1 MIQFLLGAWIAV
13 MGAGISMQPLL
24 NAQVASRAGH
34 PIYGALISVFVSTC
48 LMAVLVV
55 AGRLPAPNLRELVAG
70 PWWMW
75 IGGIIGALYVLAAL
89 MATPRLGAATTVA
102 IFIAGQL
109 IASILIDHFA
119 LLGVPGHP
127 IDLPRLIGVAML
139 AGGVVLI
146 RWV

>member
-1 MIQFLLGAWIAV
+1 MWIAV

-24 NAQVASRAGH
+24 NAQVATRAGH
-34 PIYGALISVFVSTC
+34 PVYGALISVFVSTC
-48 LMAVLVV
+48 LMVVLVV
-55 AGRLPAPNLRELVAG
+55 LGRLPAPNLRELAAG
-70 PWWMW
+70 PAWMW

-109 IASILIDHFA
+109 IASIVVDHFG
-119 LLGVPGHP
+119 LLGVPVHP

-139 AGGVVLI
+139 VGGVVMI
-146 RWV
+146 RFA

>member
-1 MIQFLLGAWIAV
+1 MIEVLLGIWIAV

-24 NAQVASRAGH
+24 NAQVATRAGH

-48 LMAVLVV
+48 LMAVLVI
-55 AGRLPAPNLRELVAG
+55 AGRLPAPNLRMLAAG
-70 PWWMW
+70 PLWMW

-89 MATPRLGAATTVA
+89 IATPRLGAATTVA

-109 IASILIDHFA
+109 TASIVIDHYGLF
-119 LLGVPGHP
+119 GVPVHS

-139 AGGVVLI
+139 VGGVVMI
-146 RWV
+146 RFS

>member
-1 MIQFLLGAWIAV
+1 MIQILLGLWIAV

-48 LMAVLVV
+48 LMAAIVVL
-55 AGRLPAPNLRELVAG
+55 ARLPAPNLKALAAG

-75 IGGIIGALYVLAAL
+75 IGGLIGGLYVLAAL

-109 IASILIDHFA
+109 IASIVIDHFG
-119 LLGVPGHP
+119 LLGVPHHP
-127 IDLPRLIGVAML
+127 VDLPRLIGVAML
-139 AGGVVLI
+139 VGGVVMI
-146 RWV
+146 RWA

>member
-1 MIQFLLGAWIAV
+1 LIEILLGIWIAV

-24 NAQVASRAGH
+24 NAQVATRAGH
-34 PIYGALISVFVSTC
+34 PVYGALISVFVSTC
-48 LMAVLVV
+48 LMVVLVV
-55 AGRLPAPNLRELVAG
+55 LGRLPAPSFRDLAAG

-109 IASILIDHFA
+109 IASIILDHFG
-119 LLGVPGHP
+119 LLGVPVHP

-139 AGGVVLI
+139 IGGVVMI
-146 RWV
+146 RFA

>member
-1 MIQFLLGAWIAV
+1 LFQFLLGAWIAV

-55 AGRLPAPNLRELVAG
+55 AGRLPAPNLRELLAG

>member
-1 MIQFLLGAWIAV
+1 LIEIMLGMWIAV

-24 NAQVASRAGH
+24 NAQVATRAGH
-34 PIYGALISVFVSTC
+34 PVYGALISVFVSTC
-48 LMAVLVV
+48 LMVVLVV
-55 AGRLPAPNLRELVAG
+55 LGRLPAPNLRELAAG
-70 PWWMW
+70 PAWMW

-109 IASILIDHFA
+109 IASIVVDHFG
-119 LLGVPGHP
+119 LLGVPVHP

-139 AGGVVLI
+139 VGGVVMI
-146 RWV
+146 RFA

>member
-1 MIQFLLGAWIAV
+1 LIQFLLGAWIAV

-55 AGRLPAPNLRELVAG
+55 AGRLPAPNLRELLAG

-89 MATPRLGAATTVA
+89 MATPKLGAATTVA